1 MGDIGGRESRGEG
14 EKGARE
20 GGARRGGVG
29 GRGLPGLR
37 SLVLKGHG
45 GSARPAFTQAS
56 GIQGNPRLAGVNPL
70 LSWAMREPA
79 RRRVPV
85 LRDGVTCE

>member
-1 MGDIGGRESRGEG
+1 VGDIGGRESRGEG

-20 GGARRGGVG
+20 GGARRSGVG

-45 GSARPAFTQAS
+45 GERD
-56 GIQGNPRLAGVNPL
+56 
-70 LSWAMREPA
+70 
-79 RRRVPV
+79 RRSRRCPGF
-85 LRDGVTCE
+85 GVTRVLLG